1 MHEKFTLD
9 QIIHQLQTQ
18 WDVVEQ
24 WHMMMVDRGS
34 GPRSTSSTGYSQAIF
49 LVASLHR
56 ADWVPSR

>member
-24 WHMMMVDRGS
+24 WPYDDG
-34 GPRSTSSTGYSQAIF
+34 GPRQWAKVDVKYGLFPGHISFGLTPQSN
-49 LVASLHR
+49 
-56 ADWVPSR
+56 WVPSR